1 MDCIVCGV
9 TKSWTGL
16 SDFYTHTWLLLTVLG
31 LCCCMGF
38 PLVVASRGYSPVT
51 VHGLLIEVASLVVEQ
66 GLKAAQVSVIAAPGL

>member
-1 MDCIVCGV
+1 MVIIYCAG
-9 TKSWTGL
+9 S
-16 SDFYTHTWLLLTVLG
+16 LLLH
-31 LCCCMGF
+31 GF

>member
-9 TKSWTGL
+9 TKSCTGL
-16 SDFYTHTWLLLTVLG
+16 SDFHTHTWLLLTVLG

-66 GLKAAQVSVIAAPGL
+66 GLKAAQVSVIVAPGL